1 MKTRGEIAAD
11 EKAGDEDEKLF
22 SSFTSFLIHY
32 LKLPIAVAPYLATPC
47 TVEPSCVSS
56 R

>member
-1 MKTRGEIAAD
+1 MKTPGEIAAD
-11 EKAGDEDEKLF
+11 EKTGDEDEKLF

-32 LKLPIAVAPYLATPC
+32 LKLRIAVATCLATPC
-47 TVEPSCVSS
+47 TAQPSCLST